1 MNRVTLNQVILILV
15 VLLISALFVSMIQQ
29 FLMVILISG
38 IFAAMLQPIY
48 QRFNRWFR
56 GRNNLS
62 SAMTL
67 LFIFVVI
74 LLPLLGILGLV
85 AGQAVSI
92 SKTVKP
98 WVEQQIQQPGA
109 LTETLQSLPLYDTI
123 ESYGDVIME
132 KAGEVVSKLSSI
144 LFEGVSTA
152 TLSTFNFFFLFFI
165 FLYVMFFFLK
175 DGKLILEKILYY
187 LPLTDQDET
196 RLLNRFTS
204 VTRAT
209 VKGTLVVGIIQGGL
223 AGLAFWIFGIDNALF
238 WGTIMIV
245 LSIIPVVGS
254 SIVWIPAVIIL
265 AGMGHYGKAI
275 GLALVCGLVVGS
287 VDNVLRPRLV
297 GKDTQMHELLIL
309 LGTLGGIG
317 MFGIIGFIIGPII
330 AALFV
335 TVWEIYG
342 ETFKEY
348 LPEVKFVSTKRDGD
362 TKRKKV

>member
-1 MNRVTLNQVILILV
+1 
-15 VLLISALFVSMIQQ
+15 
-29 FLMVILISG
+29 
-38 IFAAMLQPIY
+38 
-48 QRFNRWFR
+48 
-56 GRNNLS
+56 
-62 SAMTL
+62 
-67 LFIFVVI
+67 
-74 LLPLLGILGLV
+74 
-85 AGQAVSI
+85 
-92 SKTVKP
+92 
-98 WVEQQIQQPGA
+98 
-109 LTETLQSLPLYDTI
+109 
-123 ESYGDVIME
+123 ME

>member
-56 GRNNLS
+56 GRSNLS

-98 WVEQQIQQPGA
+98 WIEQQIQQPGA

-275 GLALVCGLVVGS
+275 GLAMVCGLVVGS
-287 VDNVLRPRLV
+287 VDNLLRPRLV